1 MLLYTYWCKRDMRFL
16 AAVANKSYKAEK
28 NFAFQNNVPFRSCIS
43 KINSTLIQKVEDL
56 DTVMRNCNVS

>member
-16 AAVANKSYKAEK
+16 AAAANISYKAEK

-43 KINSTLIQKVEDL
+43 KINSTLI
-56 DTVMRNCNVS
+56 